1 MKEPI
6 CTPRRPMWFLLES
19 GEPLGKV
26 IEIPPHG
33 KPLELDHNITGD
45 TACLLRQFAL
55 TLQGKTRALTDFS
68 DTNFDE
74 AKSVAA
80 LTPSDRALYQLMKQ
94 IAAFL
99 AAQYDEARQW
109 AEGAAPLLAHVDT
122 PAVKVTH
129 HTYHSLTLAALHTA
143 VPAEQQRQFSQRLS
157 ELLAKLKRCRER
169 CPEHVAHGDLLV
181 SAEIA
186 RIDMRDMDAMRLY
199 DQAIEAAQNSGQLHM
214 TALATETAARFYR
227 ARGFGRITDTYLRAA
242 HTAYAQWGA
251 HGKAHQLEQ
260 DNPHLHASQPREPI
274 SYASLADKQVNML
287 AVVQA
292 CQAIS
297 SDIVLDQL
305 LKTLMAIVLEN
316 TQAQQAYLF
325 LNRDQKLSLAAHAHI
340 ENKTLVLQTPDQ
352 PGFPAPTMPNA
363 IIDQVLSSQRSVVL
377 NDLGSDNPYSRDAYF
392 KHRSPKSLVCLPMA
406 RPTRLIGVLYLE
418 SDVTP
423 HAFTPE
429 RLNLLELLAPQ
440 AAIALD
446 NAQVYASLQES
457 EERLHLTLETA
468 NIGTWYWD
476 VEHDQWSASPTY
488 YTMLGYPPESG
499 AGDRAAWMARLHP
512 DDLPIFV
519 AKMKEVVSRNFS
531 DYEYE
536 LRLRHADGSYRWQ
549 HVKGFGIKRG
559 QDGKATQMLGIRMDI
574 TQRKT
579 DEEKLKQLNTSLD
592 QRVKDRTIQL
602 EAANHEL
609 EAFSY
614 SVSHD
619 LRAPL
624 RHIDG
629 FLDLLKARTTA
640 TLDDKSRHYMDTIS
654 NAAKSMGTLIDD
666 LLAFS
671 RMNRS
676 EMLTSDI
683 DLGVLVQEVIQEC
696 LHETKGRNI
705 SWHVGELPPVT
716 GDAAMLRMVLVNLI
730 SNALK
735 FTQNVEKTE
744 IAIACQPGS
753 ETETVVFVRDN
764 GAGFDMRYADKLF
777 GVFQRLHGNDEF
789 EGTGIGLANVR
800 RIIGRHGGRTWAE
813 GQVDQGATFYFSL
826 PHTRPSK

>member
-1 MKEPI
+1 
-6 CTPRRPMWFLLES
+6 MWFLLES
-19 GEPLGKV
+19 GEPLDQV
-26 IEIPPHG
+26 IEVPPHREPDAPD
-33 KPLELDHNITGD
+33 KHITAH

-55 TLQGKTRALTDFS
+55 TLQGKTRALADFS
-68 DTNFDE
+68 DTDFDE
-74 AKSVAA
+74 ASFVVA
-80 LTPSDRALYQLMKQ
+80 LTPSDSALYQLMKL

-99 AAQYDEARQW
+99 ATQYDEARQW
-109 AEGAAPLLAHVDT
+109 ADSAAPMLVHVDR
-122 PAVKVTH
+122 PAVEVTH
-129 HTYHSLTLAALHTA
+129 HVYHALTLAALHTA
-143 VPAEQQRQFSQRLS
+143 APAEQQRQLSQRLADI
-157 ELLAKLKRCRER
+157 LLTLKQWGAR

-181 SAEIA
+181 CAEIA

-199 DQAIEAAQNSGQLHM
+199 DQAIDAAQNSGLLQM

-227 ARGFGRITDTYLRAA
+227 ARGFGRIADTYLRAA
-242 HTAYAQWGA
+242 HTTYAQWGA
-251 HGKAHQLEQ
+251 HGKLYQLEQ
-260 DNPHLHASQPREPI
+260 DNPHLRASESQEPI
-274 SYASLADKQVNML
+274 SHASLADKQVNML

-305 LKTLMAIVLEN
+305 LKTLMSTVLEN
-316 TQAQQAYLF
+316 TGAQQGHVL
-325 LNRDQKLSLAAHAHI
+325 LNQNKNKKLSLAAHAHV
-340 ENKTLVLQTPDQ
+340 EHQTLVLQTPDQ
-352 PGFPAPTMPNA
+352 PGFAALTMPNA
-363 IIDQVLSSQRSVVL
+363 IIDQVVSSQRRVIL
-377 NDLGSDNPYSRDAYF
+377 NDLSRDNPYSRDAYF
-392 KHRSPKSLVCLPMA
+392 KHRRPKSLVCLPVA
-406 RPTRLIGVLYLE
+406 SPTRLIGVLYLE

-423 HAFTPE
+423 HAFTPD
-429 RLNLLELLAPQ
+429 RLSLLELLATQ

-446 NAQVYASLQES
+446 NAQAYAILQES
-457 EERLHLTLETA
+457 EDRLHLTLETA
-468 NIGTWYWD
+468 NIGTWFWD
-476 VEHDQWSASPTY
+476 VEHDLWSASPTY

-499 AGDRAAWMARLHP
+499 PGDRAAWMARLHP
-512 DDLPIFV
+512 DDLPVFV

-549 HVKGFGIKRG
+549 HVKGFGIKRD
-559 QDGKATQMLGIRMDI
+559 QEGKATQMLGIRMDI
-574 TQRKT
+574 SQRKE

-602 EAANHEL
+602 EAANKEL

-629 FLDLLKARTTA
+629 FLDLLRARTNA

-676 EMLTSDI
+676 EMLASDI
-683 DLGVLVQEVIQEC
+683 DLGFLVQEIIREC
-696 LHETKGRNI
+696 QHETKGRDI
-705 SWHVGELPPVT
+705 SWHIGELPPVT

-735 FTQNVEKTE
+735 FTQHVEKTE
-744 IAIACQPGS
+744 IEIACQPGP
-753 ETETVVFVRDN
+753 EPETVVFVKDN

-777 GVFQRLHGNDEF
+777 GVFQRLHRNDEF

-813 GQVDQGATFYFSL
+813 GQVGQGATFYFSL

>member
-6 CTPRRPMWFLLES
+6 FTPRLPMWFLLEGS
-19 GEPLGKV
+19 EPLSQAIEVSPHGEPHAPDK
-26 IEIPPHG
+26 HF
-33 KPLELDHNITGD
+33 
-45 TACLLRQFAL
+45 TAHTARLLRQFAL
-55 TLQGKTRALTDFS
+55 ALQGKTRALTDFS
-68 DTNFDE
+68 NTDFDE
-74 AKSVAA
+74 ASFVVA
-80 LTPSDRALYQLMKQ
+80 LTPSDSALYQLMKLT
-94 IAAFL
+94 AAFL
-99 AAQYDEARQW
+99 ATQYDEARQW
-109 AEGAAPLLAHVDT
+109 ADRAAPRLIHVNT
-122 PAVKVTH
+122 PALEVTH
-129 HTYHSLTLAALHTA
+129 HVYHALTLAALHTA
-143 VPAEQQRQFSQRLS
+143 APAEQQRQFSQRIADIVLT
-157 ELLAKLKRCRER
+157 LKQWGAR

-199 DQAIEAAQNSGQLHM
+199 DQAIDAAQNSGLLQM

-227 ARGFGRITDTYLRAA
+227 ARGFARIADTYLRAA
-242 HTAYAQWGA
+242 HATYAQWGA
-251 HGKAHQLEQ
+251 HGKLHQLEQ
-260 DNPHLHASQPREPI
+260 DNPHLRASQPREPI
-274 SYASLADKQVNML
+274 CHASLADKEVDML

-297 SDIVLDQL
+297 SDILLDKL
-305 LKTLMAIVLEN
+305 LKTLMTIVLEN
-316 TQAQQAYLF
+316 TQAQQGYLL
-325 LNRDQKLSLAAHAHI
+325 LNQNKKLSLAAQAHVEDQI
-340 ENKTLVLQTPDQ
+340 LVSQTHNQ
-352 PGFPAPTMPNA
+352 PGFPTPTLPNA
-363 IIDQVLSSQRSVVL
+363 IIDQVFSSQSRVIL
-377 NDLGSDNPYSRDAYF
+377 NDLSSDNPYSRDAYF
-392 KHRSPKSLVCLPMA
+392 MHRHPKSLVCIPIA

-423 HAFTPE
+423 HAFAPD
-429 RLNLLELLAPQ
+429 RLTRLELLATQ

-446 NAQVYASLQES
+446 NAQAYATLQES
-457 EERLHLTLETA
+457 EEILHLTLETA

-499 AGDRAAWMARLHP
+499 PGDRSAWMARLHP
-512 DDLPIFV
+512 DDRPVFIK
-519 AKMKEVVSRNFS
+519 KMTEVVSRNFS

-536 LRLRHADGSYRWQ
+536 LRLRHADGNYRWQ
-549 HVKGFGIKRG
+549 HVKGFGIKRD
-559 QDGKATQMLGIRMDI
+559 QEGKATRMLGIRMDVN
-574 TQRKT
+574 QRKA
-579 DEEKLKQLNTSLD
+579 DEEKLKQLNASLD

-602 EAANHEL
+602 EAANKEL

-629 FLDLLKARTTA
+629 FLDLLRARTSA

-676 EMLTSDI
+676 EMQASDI
-683 DLGVLVQEVIQEC
+683 DLGVLVQEVIREFQ
-696 LHETKGRNI
+696 HETKGRHI
-705 SWHVGELPPVT
+705 SWHIGELPPVT

-735 FTQNVEKTE
+735 FTQNVEKAE
-744 IAIACQPGS
+744 IAIACQPGP
-753 ETETVVFVRDN
+753 ETETVVFVKDN

-777 GVFQRLHGNDEF
+777 GVFQRLHGNEEF

-813 GQVDQGATFYFSL
+813 GQVNQGATFYFSL
-826 PHTRPSK
+826 PHTRQSK